1 MDDTTIDCDKGEL
14 QCTYGSSRPIK
25 HEVVLVEKTEDAIA
39 QLLALRRGGFWS
51 FRGQVDSAWKLG
63 LHDSIRSRL
72 RETVVRGNSGSA
84 IPDAFDALRRQ
95 YVRRCREFDEGRPGF
110 RPDENN
116 YWQSLF
122 FAQHH
127 GLRTLLLDW
136 TKNPLVA
143 LYFSVENIRST
154 QNCETRLVKCGKEYQ
169 ACGCVWAIRVRQ
181 PEVKRSNCRDISA
194 WREQKRK
201 KWDCS
206 TEKWYEADELPGYD
220 GEVESKFTLDAPWII
235 INPPLLDDR
244 IVRQSSVFTY
254 PCNRDYEEDLACYD
268 WQSEGNERLI
278 QVVIVGDGSR
288 QRILRDLGYMN
299 VHHASMFPDF
309 DGVAAFTNHQWPALQ
324 HML

>member
-1 MDDTTIDCDKGEL
+1 MDDTTINCDKAEIRYKNGDVKEL
-14 QCTYGSSRPIK
+14 RHDVI
-25 HEVVLVEKTEDAIA
+25 LVEKTEDAIA
-39 QLLALRRGGFWS
+39 RLLELRRGGFWS
-51 FRGQVDSAWKLG
+51 FRGQADSAWKLG
-63 LHDSIRSRL
+63 LHDNIRSKL
-72 RETVVRGNSGSA
+72 RGTTASANSSSA
-84 IPDAFDALRRQ
+84 GPDAFDVIRRQ

-116 YWQSLF
+116 YWQSIF

-143 LYFSVENIRST
+143 LYFSVENIRASPNGT
-154 QNCETRLVKCGKEYQ
+154 TRLIKNGNEYQ
-169 ACGCVWAIRVRQ
+169 ANGCVWAIRVRQ
-181 PEVKRSNCRDISA
+181 PSVKRSNCRDVNA

-201 KWDCS
+201 KWDQS
-206 TEKWYEADELPGYD
+206 AEKWYEADELPGYD
-220 GEVESKFTLDAPWII
+220 GELESKFTLDAPWII

-268 WQSEGNERLI
+268 WQSQGDERLI
-278 QVVIVGDGSR
+278 QVVIVGDGTSR
-288 QRILRDLGYMN
+288 LILKDLGYMN
-299 VHHASMFPDF
+299 VHHASMFPDY
-309 DGVAAFTNHQWPALQ
+309 DGVAAFTNHQWPVLQ